1 METRNTAI
9 TGAGL
14 EQDTMPHGATEC
26 HNVSNPATSSTQEG
40 GGGVPQLEHN
50 TLYNMVST
58 CNRQLAILGRIRD
71 RRRRTGEAAGRTID
85 FDIRNLERIQRLL
98 VAMERSSHTGHTHP
112 QDGLAE
118 PLLPGIGPRKT
129 SPRGTRARP
138 PTPWLPGFGG

>member
-1 METRNTAI
+1 MKPHET
-9 TGAGL
+9 TGTCSPRASRLSTGSGK
-14 EQDTMPHGATEC
+14 ECPTVSHVVASPTRQDAP
-26 HNVSNPATSSTQEG
+26 
-40 GGGVPQLEHN
+40 VPEFGYS

-129 SPRGTRARP
+129 SPRGTRARA
-138 PTPWLPGFGG
+138 PTPWLPGFDG